1 MKNRNGFTL
10 VELLSTI
17 AILAIVLG
25 IVSASFIG
33 INRYIKKSFYK
44 TLEESILV
52 SGGEYYAYTNERPE
66 MFGEEKRVSLQTLVN
81 NKYISEV
88 VDRKGNT
95 CNLATSYVGAYKD
108 SYDKTNY
115 YVCLTCNLD
124 DYQSNR
130 EECSGNID
138 YSLQMIATVNNTNKI
153 YQSNNWVDEYVKL
166 TFKTLNDVSKVMVKD
181 SHTGVN
187 YSCDINNNTCSVN
200 VLETG
205 TYEYYGISSTNQ
217 ETRHGYIKI
226 LVDKIKPSFNVYEDT
241 NQITSDNVLKS
252 ITENT
257 INLNIEVKDIIDLES
272 KVQSIKYSFENKEML
287 KNIY

>member
-25 IVSASFIG
+25 IVSIAYVG
-33 INRYIKKSFYK
+33 ITKHLKASFYK

-81 NKYISEV
+81 NKYSTDI
-88 VDRKGNT
+88 VDRKGNQ

-153 YQSNNWVDEYVKL
+153 YQSNN
-166 TFKTLNDVSKVMVKD
+166 
-181 SHTGVN
+181 
-187 YSCDINNNTCSVN
+187 
-200 VLETG
+200 
-205 TYEYYGISSTNQ
+205 
-217 ETRHGYIKI
+217 
-226 LVDKIKPSFNVYEDT
+226 
-241 NQITSDNVLKS
+241 
-252 ITENT
+252 
-257 INLNIEVKDIIDLES
+257 
-272 KVQSIKYSFENKEML
+272 
-287 KNIY
+287 